1 MGSTGVLPV
10 GDSVVIKH
18 PDTGGVLEI
27 ARNIVIPMSEI
38 EIKAV
43 RSGGPGGQ
51 NVNKVATAIHLKFD
65 IGSSSLPEEAKQK
78 LRNIRDRRITENG
91 VIVLKAQR
99 FRTQAKNR
107 SVALA
112 RLAGII
118 RAGLKKRKKRIPTR
132 PSPQADQKRLDAKS
146 RRSEIKRMRRNL
158 RSGE

>member
-107 SVALA
+107 SDALA